1 MTLSEHMR
9 LCLSAPLPTSVW
21 VGDELVVH
29 TNEAF
34 AGFLGPELHAA
45 VHERPARDGFGA
57 LWAVLEPLVERAP
70 TVATDVRLML
80 ERDGAPAEVFATIAV
95 TRSDAGIVCT
105 CIDTT
110 EHVLVRRRLAAQDQ
124 LITVVAHDL
133 RTPLGTVKTTVDVMA
148 LTGTVENVAEL
159 ERPLR
164 QAARLLDGLAEYSRI
179 SRGQMTLERERVAV
193 ARVLER
199 ALELA
204 GITAARVDAPPGVT
218 VALDIERVASAVA
231 HLLAQSENCALS
243 AEIVGDRL
251 RIAVSDPI
259 WHAAM
264 PRVSREIALASGLG
278 LAIAFA
284 RGLVEYHGGT
294 LVTHE
299 DSVVLEVPV
308 DTEVVAAPP
317 PPREAVR
324 PKNRKRVLL
333 VEDHDDA
340 ARSLKAALELLGYE
354 VAVAHD
360 GPVAL
365 TVARAFRP
373 DVALLDIGL
382 PVMDGY
388 ELANR
393 LRSINVSTREL
404 HVVAVTAYGTDE
416 FKRRSRELGFAEH
429 LVKPVDLARLERV
442 VESLV

>member
-9 LCLSAPLPTSVW
+9 FCLSAPLPTSVW

-34 AGFLGPELHAA
+34 AAFLGPELHAA
-45 VHERPARDGFGA
+45 VHERPARDGFGT

-70 TVATDVRLML
+70 TVAIDVRLML

-95 TRSDAGIVCT
+95 TRSDEGIVCT
-105 CIDTT
+105 CIETT

-133 RTPLGTVKTTVDVMA
+133 RAPLGTIKTTVDVMA
-148 LTGTVENVAEL
+148 LTGTVESVAEL

-164 QAARLLDGLAEYSRI
+164 QAARLLDGLTEYSRI
-179 SRGQMTLERERVAV
+179 SRGVMTPQRERVTV

-199 ALELA
+199 ALEIA
-204 GITAARVDAPPGVT
+204 GTTAARVDAPPNVC
-218 VALDIERVASAVA
+218 VATDTERVASAVA
-231 HLLAQSENCALS
+231 HLLAQSESCTLS

-251 RIAVSDPI
+251 RIIVSDPS
-259 WHAAM
+259 WHVAM
-264 PRVSREIALASGLG
+264 PRASRDSSLASGLG

-284 RGLVEYHGGT
+284 RGLVEYQGGT

-308 DTEVVAAPP
+308 DAEVAAAPP
-317 PPREAVR
+317 PRQTVR
-324 PKNRKRVLL
+324 PKNRKRLLL

-354 VAVAHD
+354 VALAHD

-373 DVALLDIGL
+373 DVVLLDIGL

-393 LRSINVSTREL
+393 LRAINVSAHEL